1 MTALGDPLVLLPL
14 SSTDTPGFR
23 VFKNTGA
30 LYSVRLWGPLG
41 PLWTGNF
48 TMGLSRLGFDIRRG
62 FARQDRSGPWVAEFL
77 ITPTAGATEP
87 GSIDYLGL
95 AADPHPL
102 SEAEPDIHGSAVELN
117 HYALDGSPD
126 QGSTL
131 YLEVRGPDRVGFL
144 GNLLRSLAQV
154 LLFPKEM
161 TIETHAGEVFDR
173 FSLQAVGGRVPS
185 DAARQA
191 LAKALDTLVRRRL
204 PVARMLPAE
213 A

>member
-77 ITPTAGATEP
+77 ITPTAGAPEP

-95 AADPHPL
+95 AADPHSL

-191 LAKALDTLVRRRL
+191 LARALDALVRRRL

>member
-41 PLWTGNF
+41 PLWTGSF

-62 FARQDRSGPWVAEFL
+62 FARQDPSGPWVAEFL
-77 ITPTAGATEP
+77 ITPTGGAPEP
-87 GSIDYLGL
+87 STIDYLGL

-102 SEAEPDIHGSAVELN
+102 SRAEPDSHACPVELN

-144 GNLLRSLAQV
+144 GSLLRSLAQLS
-154 LLFPKEM
+154 LLPKEM

-173 FSLQAVGGRVPS
+173 FSLQSVGGCVPS

-191 LAKALDTLVRRRL
+191 LARALDTLVRRRL
-204 PVARMLPAE
+204 AFPRALPSE
-213 A
+213 V